1 MDAAFE
7 GRCRHNLYP
16 PASPGF
22 PTERPGSS
30 FLETRPAPG
39 YANGVPGRLRVR
51 APRKINPSN
60 LENMAQNIIE
70 TVRLDRLDQ
79 EIVSQIELR
88 PVAGL
93 VRVQAS

>member
-1 MDAAFE
+1 MLRLKADAVTISILQLAPVFRQKDRGPAFLKLVRLPDTPMAFRE
-7 GRCRHNLYP
+7 GF
-16 PASPGF
+16 AS
-22 PTERPGSS
+22 ER
-30 FLETRPAPG
+30 LE
-39 YANGVPGRLRVR
+39 
-51 APRKINPSN
+51 KINPSN